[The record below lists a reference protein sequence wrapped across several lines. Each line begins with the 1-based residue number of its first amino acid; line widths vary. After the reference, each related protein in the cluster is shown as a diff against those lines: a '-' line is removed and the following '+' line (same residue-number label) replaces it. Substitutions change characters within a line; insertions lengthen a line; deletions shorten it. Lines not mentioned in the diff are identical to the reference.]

1 MNPRVF
7 FFMINGLLFFQM
19 TYAQPQVLLDSLM
32 EGYYTAESDSQKY
45 IYASELFW
53 EYINV
58 EPDTGFYY
66 AQQALGAAERMEDKE
81 KKARSLNFWGIYYR
95 NTGNYALADS
105 VMNISITLQKEVGDT
120 VGLSR
125 SYGNM
130 ANLYDAQGNYEET
143 IEMNLKAMELYEF
156 MKDTV
161 GIGICLNNI
170 GRIHYL
176 MKQHEQAKDFFSR
189 ALEISTAHKDS
200 LGMAQNLGNIGIIE
214 KQLENFEGAL
224 AAYEE
229 SMSIFKKINQPRS
242 VAYNLMNIGLMHR
255 ELEEYA
261 QAEQYMLNALQ
272 MLEAL
277 EDPRAVA
284 LLYDNLGKNFLLQ
297 DNYNQS
303 LYYARKAE
311 SLAGEVGAKYELRNA
326 YQTIYKSYEGLGDY
340 RQAFD
345 YQEKYLQ
352 LKDSLLNES
361 NTAKIQELEA
371 KYENERKEKEIAQLN
386 VERAVQEATIQK
398 QKVDIRTRNGV
409 IGGVLLALAL
419 AAFATN
425 NYRQKQK
432 LAKQEQE
439 IEYQKRVELQN
450 QQKLLMMDAMIEGQE
465 NERRRVAKDLHDGV
479 GSLLAALKI
488 QVGSMGETE
497 KSAVLDK
504 TYQMAGNAYEE
515 VRRVAHNMMPQA
527 LIDQGLTSAV
537 KQLVRQVGDS
547 SGLDI
552 HWQLLGNEPQLK
564 SNEEMMV
571 YRIVQELLNN
581 IVKHAEASEVWVQ
594 ISEEDHHHV
603 LMVEDDGKGFDMN
616 DQPEG
621 MGLENLRSRAEYL
634 GAEIEMDS
642 RLGEGTA
649 VNLFIP
655 KL

>member
-1 MNPRVF
+1 MNPRVYLLI
-7 FFMINGLLFFQM
+7 INSFIFSINSL
-19 TYAQPQVLLDSLM
+19 AQPQSLLDSLIS
-32 EGYYTAESDSQKY
+32 GYDHASSDSQKY
-45 IYASELFW
+45 VYASELFW
-53 EYINV
+53 EYINL
-58 EPDTGFYY
+58 EPDTGFFY
-66 AQQALGAAERMEDKE
+66 AQKALEAAERMKDME

-95 NTGNYALADS
+95 NKGNFSSADS
-105 VMNISITLQKEVGDT
+105 VMIISIDLQQKIGDT
-120 VGLSR
+120 LGLSR

-143 IEMNLKAMELYEF
+143 IEMNFKAMELYQTL
-156 MKDTV
+156 KDTV

-176 MKQHEQAKDFFSR
+176 MKQNEQAIDFFTK

-214 KQLENFEGAL
+214 KQLENYEEAL
-224 AAYEE
+224 ATYKR
-229 SMSIFKKINQPRS
+229 SMQIFQKINQPRS

-255 ELEEYA
+255 ELKDYLK
-261 QAEQYMLNALQ
+261 AEKYMMDALEIIQ
-272 MLEAL
+272 DL

-297 DNYNQS
+297 DQFSKS
-303 LYYARKAE
+303 LYYAHLAE
-311 SLAGEVGAKYELRNA
+311 SIASKLGAKYELRNA
-326 YQTIYKSYEGLGDY
+326 YQTIYKSYEGVGDY
-340 RQAFD
+340 RQAFY

-352 LKDSLLNES
+352 LKDSLFNES

-371 KYENERKEKEIAQLN
+371 KYESERKENELAQLN
-386 VERAVQEATIQK
+386 EERAVQEAIIQK
-398 QKVDIRTRNGV
+398 QKADIRTRNGV
-409 IGGVLLALAL
+409 IAGGVLALVL

-432 LAKQEQE
+432 IAKQERE

-488 QVGSMGETE
+488 QVGTLGDAE
-497 KSAVLDK
+497 KSMMIDK
-504 TYQMAGNAYEE
+504 TYQMAGDAYDE

-527 LIDQGLTSAV
+527 LIDQGLIPALR
-537 KQLVRQVGDS
+537 QLAHQAGNS

-552 HWQLLGNEPQLK
+552 HWQLLGNDPRFK
-564 SNEEMMV
+564 ANEEMMI

-581 IVKHAEASEVWVQ
+581 TVKHAKAREVWVQ
-594 ISEEDHHHV
+594 FSEEEHDYV

-616 DQPEG
+616 DQKQG
-621 MGLENLRSRAEYL
+621 LGLESIRSRAEYL
-634 GAEIEMDS
+634 GAEIEIDS
-642 RLGEGTA
+642 RPGQGTSI
-649 VNLFIP
+649 NLFIP